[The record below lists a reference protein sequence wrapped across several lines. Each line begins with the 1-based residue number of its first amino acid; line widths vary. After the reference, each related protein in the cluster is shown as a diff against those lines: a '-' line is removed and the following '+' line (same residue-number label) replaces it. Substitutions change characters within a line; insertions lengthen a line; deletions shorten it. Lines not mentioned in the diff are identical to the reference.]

1 MQMKALQ
8 WVGGGIGLPQL
19 LQVRRITFPRGLAGQ
34 ARAGLRRWNGRV
46 EWNGNPGEKGKKLGK
61 GTDTGSVETAALSS
75 RGGDDADAFCIIEGR
90 DTVLDFAKMD
100 LQEIRDNITS
110 RRNKIFLLMEEVRRL
125 RIQHKIKSTEK
136 GIEDVAEDD
145 EMPEYTSSIPL
156 LPPMTEATLQQYLR
170 TCIFIL
176 AGIILFG
183 GLIAPVLE
191 LKLGIGGTSYED
203 FIRSMHLPIQLS
215 EVDPIV
221 ASFSGGAVGVI
232 TALMIVELNN
242 VKQQEHQRCKYC
254 HGTGYLAC
262 ARCAASGSII
272 AVDTLATADGAVA
285 PTTSQRCPNCMGA
298 TKVMCPTCLCTGM
311 ALASEHDP
319 RIDPFQ

>member
-1 MQMKALQ
+1 MPCLQ
-8 WVGGGIGLPQL
+8 WTIGGGGLVLPQL
-19 LQVRRITFPRGLAGQ
+19 HVRRVRGSRGAAGH
-34 ARAGLRRWNGRV
+34 ARAGLRQWGGKM
-46 EWNGNPGEKGKKLGK
+46 EWNGVPGAEKGRAGK
-61 GTDTGSVETAALSS
+61 GSEGESVKAAASMSSGADDT
-75 RGGDDADAFCIIEGR
+75 DAFCIIEGR
-90 DTVLDFAKMD
+90 DTVMDFAQMD
-100 LQEIRDNITS
+100 LQEIRDNITR

-136 GIEDVAEDD
+136 GIEDVAENE
-145 EMPEYTSSIPL
+145 EMPEYTSAIPL
-156 LPPMTEATLQQYLR
+156 LAPMTEATLQQYLR
-170 TCIFIL
+170 TCLIIL
-176 AGIILFG
+176 AGIVLFG

-191 LKLGIGGTSYED
+191 LKLGIGGTSYKD
-203 FIRSMHLPIQLS
+203 FIRLMHLPMQLS

-232 TALMIVELNN
+232 TTLMVVELNN
-242 VKQQEHQRCKYC
+242 VKRQEQQRCRYC

-262 ARCAASGSII
+262 ARCAGSGSI
-272 AVDTLATADGAVA
+272 VA
-285 PTTSQRCPNCMGA
+285 IENGEPTSSQRCPNCAGA